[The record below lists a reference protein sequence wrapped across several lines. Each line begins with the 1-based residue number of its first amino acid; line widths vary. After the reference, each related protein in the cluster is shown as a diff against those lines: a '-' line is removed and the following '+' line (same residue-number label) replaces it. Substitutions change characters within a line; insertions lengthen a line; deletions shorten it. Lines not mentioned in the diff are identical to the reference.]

1 MLIIGAV
8 VAVCLVAARLAMSIP
23 GGPFDSAQGG
33 ERSYEVEPVITTPE
47 YRTDAARA
55 IDAYERLME
64 RYMDLT
70 AKHLLQVGADCQA
83 VTQRLDSLD
92 ARLEDISARLTR
104 IEKAMGIVPPQEPAA
119 VEPNDV
125 PRATKG
131 K

>member
-1 MLIIGAV
+1 MKPTRNMLIIGAV
-8 VAVCLVAARLAMSIP
+8 VAVCLVVARLAMSIP
-23 GGPFDSAQGG
+23 GG
-33 ERSYEVEPVITTPE
+33 ERSYEIEPVITTPE

-104 IEKAMGIVPPQEPAA
+104 IEKAMGIAPPQKPAA
-119 VEPNDV
+119 VEPNDTSQSSV
-125 PRATKG
+125 G
-131 K
+131 E